1 MNTPLSPKVLWGT
14 VSGLLAAAALS
25 FLQALA
31 GNHEFLDALPPWAK
45 MLVTAAIPVAIAA
58 LAAYLKRDH
67 LRDVGQA
74 QVTDTNVPAAVNA
87 PDVDGDG
94 FDDDQPLGERPAL

>member
-1 MNTPLSPKVLWGT
+1 MSTPVSPKVLWGT

-67 LRDVGQA
+67 LRDVGQTL
-74 QVTDTNVPAAVNA
+74 VTDTTVPVEVTSSDAY
-87 PDVDGDG
+87 
-94 FDDDQPLGERPAL
+94 DDDLPLDR